1 MMNNI
6 KNNRLIWIVLL
17 MWLCFLAPAHAD
29 SKKEGI
35 DVQDIVFSHIQ
46 DAYTWHI
53 TEWNGKEIAISL
65 PILVKSEERGWDMF
79 LSHHLHHGQAHHNY
93 YIATEGE
100 HAGKVVEKNSRG
112 EEVRPVDLSL
122 TKNVCGLFLSCGIL
136 LFVVLRTAR
145 WYKRHP
151 NQVPS
156 GFTGLMEMIISYI
169 QDGVIKESIG
179 KEEYRP
185 FSSYLLTVFFFILI
199 NNLIGIIPVFP
210 GGANITG
217 NIAVTAV
224 LAGCTFI
231 AVNLFATKEYWKEIF
246 WPKAPI
252 YLKLPLPI
260 MPFVEFFGVFTKP
273 FALMI
278 RLFAN
283 IMAGHA
289 AILSLIAIIFI
300 TVKAGPV
307 INGSMTFVAVVF
319 GIFMDALEILVAF
332 IQAYVFTMLSAVFI
346 GLSRVKG
353 HAKEN

>member
-136 LFVVLRTAR
+136 LFVVLRTAH

-289 AILSLIAIIFI
+289 AILSLVAIIFI

-307 INGSMTFVAVVF
+307 INGSMTVISVLF
-319 GIFMDALEILVAF
+319 GIFMDMLELLVAF

-346 GLSRVKG
+346 GLSRVKE
-353 HAKEN
+353 EN

>member
-29 SKKEGI
+29 SKEEGI

-136 LFVVLRTAR
+136 LFVVLRTAH
-145 WYKRHP
+145 WYKKHP

-179 KEEYRP
+179 KEVLERD
-185 FSSYLLTVFFFILI
+185 ILAESTD
-199 NNLIGIIPVFP
+199 LSE
-210 GGANITG
+210 
-217 NIAVTAV
+217 TAV
-224 LAGCTFI
+224 ANHAFCRVFRRIHQAVRSDDPSVCQYHGRTYDHPRPHLPDLYHGIDGVVGEFRNDDRFGAVLRVHELSGIAG
-231 AVNLFATKEYWKEIF
+231 
-246 WPKAPI
+246 
-252 YLKLPLPI
+252 
-260 MPFVEFFGVFTKP
+260 G
-273 FALMI
+273 
-278 RLFAN
+278 
-283 IMAGHA
+283 
-289 AILSLIAIIFI
+289 
-300 TVKAGPV
+300 
-307 INGSMTFVAVVF
+307 
-319 GIFMDALEILVAF
+319 
-332 IQAYVFTMLSAVFI
+332 LSASIYIHIIVSQLYRF
-346 GLSRVKG
+346 G
-353 HAKEN
+353 

>member
-136 LFVVLRTAR
+136 LFVVLRTAH

-156 GFTGLMEMIISYI
+156 GFTGL
-169 QDGVIKESIG
+169 
-179 KEEYRP
+179 
-185 FSSYLLTVFFFILI
+185 FILI

-283 IMAGHA
+283 IMAGHTI
-289 AILSLIAIIFI
+289 ILALTCLIFI
-300 TVKAGPV
+300 TV
-307 INGSMTFVAVVF
+307 SMGLLVNF
-319 GIFMDALEILVAF
+319 GMTIVSVLFCAFMNCLELLVACL
-332 IQAYVFTMLSAVFI
+332 QAYIFTLLSANYI
-346 GLSRVKG
+346 GLAKVKD
-353 HAKEN
+353 

>member
-1 MMNNI
+1 MNNI
-6 KNNRLIWIVLL
+6 KNNKLIWTVLL
-17 MWLCFLAPAHAD
+17 MWLCFLAPAHAE
-29 SKKEGI
+29 SQKEGI

-65 PILVKSEERGWDMF
+65 PVLVKSEERGWDMF
-79 LSHHLHHGQAHHNY
+79 LSHHLHHGKVHHNY
-93 YIATEGE
+93 YIASEGK

-112 EEVRPVDLSL
+112 EEVRPIDLSL

-145 WYKRHP
+145 WYKKHP
-151 NQVPS
+151 NQVPR

-169 QDGVIKESIG
+169 QDGVIKESVG
-179 KEEYRP
+179 KDEYKP
-185 FSSYLLTVFFFILI
+185 YSSYLLTVFFFILI
-199 NNLIGIIPVFP
+199 NNLIGIIPV
-210 GGANITG
+210 
-217 NIAVTAV
+217 

-231 AVNLFATKEYWKEIF
+231 AVNLFATKEYWKDIF

-283 IMAGHA
+283 IMAGHTI
-289 AILSLIAIIFI
+289 ILALTSLIFI
-300 TVKAGPV
+300 TV
-307 INGSMTFVAVVF
+307 SMGLLVNFGMTIVSVLFCVFMNCVELFVAC
-319 GIFMDALEILVAF
+319 L
-332 IQAYVFTMLSAVFI
+332 QAYIFTLLSANYI
-346 GLSRVKG
+346 GMARI
-353 HAKEN
+353 KE

>member
-273 FALMI
+273 FALDDPSVCQYHGRTYDHPRPHLPDLYHGI
-278 RLFAN
+278 DGVVGEFRNDDRFGAVLRVHELSG
-283 IMAGHA
+283 IAG
-289 AILSLIAIIFI
+289 
-300 TVKAGPV
+300 G
-307 INGSMTFVAVVF
+307 
-319 GIFMDALEILVAF
+319 
-332 IQAYVFTMLSAVFI
+332 LSASIYIHIIVSQLYRF
-346 GLSRVKG
+346 G
-353 HAKEN
+353 

>member
-1 MMNNI
+1 MMNDI
-6 KNNRLIWIVLL
+6 KNNRLIWTVLL
-17 MWLCFLAPAHAD
+17 MWICFLSPAHAD
-29 SKKEGI
+29 TGEEGI

-65 PILVKSEERGWDMF
+65 PVLVRSEERGWDMF
-79 LSHHLHHGQAHHNY
+79 LSHHLHHGQAHHGY
-93 YIATEGE
+93 YIAPEGE

-145 WYKRHP
+145 WYKKHP
-151 NQVPS
+151 DQVPS
-156 GFTGLMEMIISYI
+156 GFTGLMEMIISYL
-169 QDGVIKESIG
+169 QEGVIKDSIG
-179 KEEYRP
+179 KEKYKP

-283 IMAGHA
+283 IMAGHTI
-289 AILSLIAIIFI
+289 ILALTCLIFI
-300 TVKAGPV
+300 TV
-307 INGSMTFVAVVF
+307 SMGLLVNFGMTIVSVLFCAFMNCVELFVAC
-319 GIFMDALEILVAF
+319 L
-332 IQAYVFTMLSAVFI
+332 QAYIFTLLSANYI
-346 GLSRVKG
+346 GM
-353 HAKEN
+353 AKVEKESPC

>member
-136 LFVVLRTAR
+136 LFVVLRTAH

-231 AVNLFATKEYWKEIF
+231 AD
-246 WPKAPI
+246 
-252 YLKLPLPI
+252 LPETAVTDHALCRVFRRIHQAVCLDDPSVCQYHGRTYDHPRPHLPDLYHGI
-260 MPFVEFFGVFTKP
+260 DGVVGEFRNDDRFGAV
-273 FALMI
+273 LRVHELSGI
-278 RLFAN
+278 
-283 IMAGHA
+283 AG
-289 AILSLIAIIFI
+289 
-300 TVKAGPV
+300 G
-307 INGSMTFVAVVF
+307 
-319 GIFMDALEILVAF
+319 
-332 IQAYVFTMLSAVFI
+332 LSASIYIHIIVSQLYRF
-346 GLSRVKG
+346 G
-353 HAKEN
+353 

>member
-136 LFVVLRTAR
+136 LFVVLRTAH

-151 NQVPS
+151 NQVPRVYRPDGNDYFLHTGRCHQGVDRQRRVQAVFLLSADGLLLYPDQQSDRNHPGLS
-156 GFTGLMEMIISYI
+156 GRGQHHRQHCGHGRLGGMYVYRCQPVCDKGILERDILAQSADLPETAVTDHALCRVFRRIHQAVRPDDPSVCQYHGRTYDHPRPHLPDLYHGI
-169 QDGVIKESIG
+169 DGVVGEFRNDDRFG
-179 KEEYRP
+179 
-185 FSSYLLTVFFFILI
+185 
-199 NNLIGIIPVFP
+199 
-210 GGANITG
+210 
-217 NIAVTAV
+217 AV
-224 LAGCTFI
+224 LRVHELSGIAG
-231 AVNLFATKEYWKEIF
+231 
-246 WPKAPI
+246 
-252 YLKLPLPI
+252 
-260 MPFVEFFGVFTKP
+260 G
-273 FALMI
+273 
-278 RLFAN
+278 
-283 IMAGHA
+283 
-289 AILSLIAIIFI
+289 
-300 TVKAGPV
+300 
-307 INGSMTFVAVVF
+307 
-319 GIFMDALEILVAF
+319 
-332 IQAYVFTMLSAVFI
+332 LSASIYIHIIVSQLYRF
-346 GLSRVKG
+346 G
-353 HAKEN
+353 